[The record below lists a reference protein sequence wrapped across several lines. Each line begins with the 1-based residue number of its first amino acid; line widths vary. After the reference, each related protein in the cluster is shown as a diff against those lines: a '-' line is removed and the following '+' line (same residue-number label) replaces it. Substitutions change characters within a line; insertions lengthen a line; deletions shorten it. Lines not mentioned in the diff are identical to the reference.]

1 MRGDVQKNPGA
12 YNIAEIAPAFFSQ
25 GHEAFGVTRGIQ
37 CTFISL
43 YGVCFLSSKAI
54 FEQSSEDL
62 EYVIVNWDQL
72 SN

>member
-1 MRGDVQKNPGA
+1 MRGDVEKNSGP
-12 YNIAEIAPAFFSQ
+12 YNIAGIAQAFFSQ

-54 FEQSSEDL
+54 FE
-62 EYVIVNWDQL
+62 
-72 SN
+72 